1 MTPPDA
7 MGDAS
12 PVELDDAPAGPV
24 AGEGGHRPPLRLL
37 AQDAEDLTILSAA
50 LQDGAVRLADISYA
64 PAARTL
70 TFPITRFR
78 HECDPRNKVD
88 AALQFGDVLSVK
100 ARGLDTRELDR
111 TCNLLACEFEPD
123 AEPPGGVVML
133 HFAGSGEL
141 RVEVECVDAAL
152 VDIGPL
158 TPCDGAPR
166 HEP

>member
-1 MTPPDA
+1 MTPD
-7 MGDAS
+7 DAS
-12 PVELDDAPAGPV
+12 PVELEDAEPGPV

-37 AQDAEDLTILSAA
+37 AQDAEDLVILSAA
-50 LQDGAVRLADISYA
+50 MQDGSVRLADISYA

-88 AALQFGDVLSVK
+88 AAVQFGDVLSVK
-100 ARGLDTRELDR
+100 ARGLDTKEPDK
-111 TCNLLACEFEPD
+111 TCSLLACEFHAD

-133 HFAGSGEL
+133 HFAGCGDL

-166 HEP
+166 HEA

>member
-1 MTPPDA
+1 MSEALDLDTDMDA
-7 MGDAS
+7 T
-12 PVELDDAPAGPV
+12 GPL
-24 AGEGGHRPPLRLL
+24 PPLRLL
-37 AQDAEDLTILSAA
+37 AQDAEDLMILSAA

-88 AALQFGDVLSVK
+88 AAVQFGDVLSVK
-100 ARGLDTRELDR
+100 ARGLDTRQLDT
-111 TCNLLACEFEPD
+111 TCSLLACEFAPD

-141 RVEVECVDAAL
+141 RVQVECVDAAL

-166 HEP
+166 HEA